1 VTDARTVEVPGGG
14 AAPASTPAA
23 DSNGSEPLT
32 YDGAIARKAELGR
45 QPGFVDRWINGEL
58 TARKQVDEINA
69 ALHAGAPDPNV
80 ILRAALIDPKR
91 TTLKPNHIE
100 DFVNGVPVTQAV
112 HDECVSL
119 KNSLMR
125 DRVFLAKYFD
135 GDVESIRKIETIGL
149 VLAAPIKV

>member
-1 VTDARTVEVPGGG
+1 MSDARTVEVPGGG

-23 DSNGSEPLT
+23 DNGGEPLT
-32 YDGAIARKAELGR
+32 NDGALARKAEIAK
-45 QPGFVDRWINGEL
+45 QPGFVDRWINGDL
-58 TARKQVDEINA
+58 SARKEVDAINA
-69 ALHAGAPDPNV
+69 ALHAGAPDPNA

-112 HDECVSL
+112 HDECVAL

-125 DRVFLAKYFD
+125 DRAFLARYFE
-135 GDVESIRKIETIGL
+135 GDVESIRKIEMIGL
-149 VLAAPIKV
+149 VLAAPIKG